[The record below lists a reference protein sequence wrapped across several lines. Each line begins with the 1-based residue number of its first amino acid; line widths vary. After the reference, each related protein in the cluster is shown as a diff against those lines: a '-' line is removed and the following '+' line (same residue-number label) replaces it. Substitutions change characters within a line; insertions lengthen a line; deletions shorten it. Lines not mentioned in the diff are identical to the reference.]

1 MDAERLAQSG
11 PADEERGVSEPSYH
25 ERALATGAPPAVI
38 AALDILI
45 DGGLSPERAVEV
57 AFAAHRAGEDAE
69 AFARHFVKLR
79 RAIR

>member
-1 MDAERLAQSG
+1 MT
-11 PADEERGVSEPSYH
+11 EPSYH

-38 AALDILI
+38 AALDILV
-45 DGGLSPERAVEV
+45 DDGLSPEKAAEV
-57 AFAAHRAGEDAE
+57 AFAAHRAGKDAE